1 MRTCGRDAAA
11 APGRTVRTEAVVD
24 RRRQDRRGPRPR
36 ASGQEADE
44 LPDEDEA
51 LLELPEVLLAPDA
64 AEEEA
69 GFEAAGAVEDFPPER
84 ESVR

>member
-1 MRTCGRDAAA
+1 MPSGAGLWSTAVGGAA
-11 APGRTVRTEAVVD
+11 
-24 RRRQDRRGPRPR
+24 RGPRPR
-36 ASGQEADE
+36 ASGQEAVE
-44 LPDEDEA
+44 LPDEDEV
-51 LLELPEVLLAPDA
+51 LVELPDVVLAPDA